1 MSKAKKEEQMI
12 EETKSATEKL
22 DMWATAMG
30 LSPEDIKKLKIGAI
44 QDLVEEA
51 EGGEKNPSVES
62 DTAKL
67 IEKISSGEFGFSTA
81 SGSCIPSYGGS
92 YNTLSTMLPYLMML
106 STLHSYTVPQPVTV
120 HIHVDK

>member
-22 DMWATAMG
+22 DMWATALG
-30 LSPEDIKKLKIGAI
+30 LSPDDIKKLKIGAI

-51 EGGEKNPSVES
+51 KGEEKNPSAES

-67 IEKISSGEFGFSTA
+67 IEKLSSGEFGFSTA
-81 SGSCIPSYGGS
+81 SGSCIPSYVGS
-92 YNTLSTMLPYLMML
+92 SNTLSTVLSYLMML
-106 STLHSYTVPQPVTV
+106 STLHSSPIPQPITV